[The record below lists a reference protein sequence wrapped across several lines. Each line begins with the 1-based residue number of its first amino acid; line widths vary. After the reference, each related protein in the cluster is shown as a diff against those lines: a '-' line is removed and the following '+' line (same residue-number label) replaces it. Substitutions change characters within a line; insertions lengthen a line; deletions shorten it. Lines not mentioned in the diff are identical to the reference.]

1 MIDPAQPVQLS
12 GGILDTV
19 ELIEEV
25 EPVLEELEDSILAS
39 AERASFNDRSDYEKI
54 ARESINST
62 DKIVPRTELFLHTY
76 LGIQWANESLRQANQ
91 FGGLLQS
98 DHNFNRHSMRAFPY
112 IAHPPLIVAA
122 IACSTMI
129 EEVGAT
135 YVNAFVEG
143 KSYDLDETSV
153 GDVFSDIIEEYPDID
168 DFDATAISDH
178 VIGAR
183 NDVSHYVTKREN
195 IASIDDFEDFYVA
208 VIEGMELVDGLLA
221 ELVQKPIEDFEQ
233 SLEKH
238 YS

>member
-1 MIDPAQPVQLS
+1 
-12 GGILDTV
+12 
-19 ELIEEV
+19 
-25 EPVLEELEDSILAS
+25 
-39 AERASFNDRSDYEKI
+39 
-54 ARESINST
+54 
-62 DKIVPRTELFLHTY
+62 
-76 LGIQWANESLRQANQ
+76 
-91 FGGLLQS
+91 
-98 DHNFNRHSMRAFPY
+98 MRAFPY